1 MNSVNVL
8 TNEKDAVKDVEKNTT
23 AVKGT
28 KAVVKKAIAK
38 AVKAEKEEMK
48 VKAVEKKAEENLV
61 QEKKETA
68 KKEVVKKE
76 AAEKDAVKKEAVK
89 KEPTKKTVAKK
100 STVSKSTVSKADT
113 AKKEEVMGKG
123 KEEIFI
129 QTSSNEMCLEAIIE
143 KVKKAYVAEGNVE
156 TKDDQIRIYIKPEE
170 NMVYYVVNNSYASG
184 INLFEA

>member
-8 TNEKDAVKDVEKNTT
+8 TNEKDAVKNVEKNAT

-48 VKAVEKKAEENLV
+48 VKAVEKKAEEILV

-76 AAEKDAVKKEAVK
+76 AVKKEAVK

-113 AKKEEVMGKG
+113 VKKEEVMGTG